1 MRCTNIWFGDCLK
14 RISAMMS
21 PQLMR
26 SNNLRGNYN
35 LRGAILR
42 LLLIMVALVIIA
54 AAPFADGSSHLH
66 DWRLLPSV
74 VAPSIMMMLV
84 FAIPLDITMARVF
97 MADADAA
104 EISRLKFIIRTEI
117 AVYVVLIGAWI
128 PFMVRVLDFSLFSG
142 G

>member
-1 MRCTNIWFGDCLK
+1 
-14 RISAMMS
+14 MMTAGG
-21 PQLMR
+21 
-26 SNNLRGNYN
+26 NLSKTGLVGRLG
-35 LRGAILR
+35 ILR

-54 AAPFADGSSHLH
+54 AAPFADGSSPLH

-84 FAIPLDITMARVF
+84 FAIPLDITMARIF

-128 PFMVRVLDFSLFSG
+128 PFMVRVLDFSLFSSG
-142 G
+142 